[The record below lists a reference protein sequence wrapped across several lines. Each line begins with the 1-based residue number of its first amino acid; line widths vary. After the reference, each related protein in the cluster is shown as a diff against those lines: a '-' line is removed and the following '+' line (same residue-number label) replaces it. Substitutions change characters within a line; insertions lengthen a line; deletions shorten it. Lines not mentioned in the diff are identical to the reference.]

1 MSEARGHA
9 SVRRPPVCWAVS
21 QRRLPQVHSSYHVQV
36 FLTAYAERILQGT
49 SFKEHGSKNGD
60 LLCLLPTQPMSFPTA
75 SSVLPL
81 RVGCWGEPQG
91 GNTEDDWR
99 PWVRGMDR
107 MNSDPR
113 TVLVGLARAVVTKI
127 SPIYKIM
134 FVSKKRFWKGSCSPS
149 SKEDHSKI
157 APLHS
162 SGKK

>member
-1 MSEARGHA
+1 
-9 SVRRPPVCWAVS
+9 
-21 QRRLPQVHSSYHVQV
+21 
-36 FLTAYAERILQGT
+36 
-49 SFKEHGSKNGD
+49 
-60 LLCLLPTQPMSFPTA
+60 MSFPTA

-91 GNTEDDWR
+91 GNTEEDDWR

-134 FVSKKRFWKGSCSPS
+134 FVSK
-149 SKEDHSKI
+149 
-157 APLHS
+157 
-162 SGKK
+162 